1 MSAKDMAKIGLSCL
15 NNGYYEGNQIVP
27 LKWRREMTTFREV
40 NSGNFSRISMDIYD
54 GVLILKRI
62 SMQLLEIVV
71 MLFILTQ
78 KKYCHRTSVI
88 F

>member
-40 NSGNFSRISMDIYD
+40 NSGNFSRILYD